1 VIAIMW
7 CVQVDDQ
14 QLTQSNSLHKPV
26 LPVSAATEQLSDSS
40 TRPAAATVEQEQQA
54 KRTADL
60 PQVAAGAPA
69 PAAPLQELVK
79 RTDSAI
85 SDAAAVEVLKV
96 EFDVHTIS

>member
-1 VIAIMW
+1 MW

-40 TRPAAATVEQEQQA
+40 STGPAAATVEQEQQA

-85 SDAAAVEVLKV
+85 SDAAAMEVLKV
-96 EFDVHTIS
+96 EFDVHTI